1 MRRSLFHRKYNIPLW
16 DDKDWLMAS
25 KIALITGSA
34 RGIGRAIA
42 LDLANQGADIV
53 VNYRSRPDAAEEVAD
68 KIKGMGRQ
76 ALVVEADV
84 ADYGQV

>member
-1 MRRSLFHRKYNIPLW
+1 MT
-16 DDKDWLMAS
+16 S
-25 KIALITGSA
+25 KIALVTGSA

-68 KIKGMGRQ
+68 KIRGMGRR
-76 ALVVEADV
+76 ALVLGADV
-84 ADYGQV
+84 ADDGQVSLSTMRHSTGGGGFKL